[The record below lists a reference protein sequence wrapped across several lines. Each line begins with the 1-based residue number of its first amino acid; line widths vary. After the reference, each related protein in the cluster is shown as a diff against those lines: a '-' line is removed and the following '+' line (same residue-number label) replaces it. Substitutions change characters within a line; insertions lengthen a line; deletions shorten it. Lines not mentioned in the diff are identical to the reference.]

1 MWRGAVPAFSLADL
15 RKEFKSM
22 CDKSPETQA
31 VGLNGDSDRQ
41 HRASL
46 GHMAINFLANL
57 SDLPPA
63 ESLERA
69 CLWDSSCCLEPR
81 VGIALEG
88 RPEAG
93 CALSKAME
101 AVPLGGPFAGLC
113 SLAPLVS
120 LRPACRALGEQVVG
134 LSPRACL
141 LLAVV
146 QTWCYLS
153 LRSMVARRMAPK
165 DVHIPTPTSC
175 ECVHLPGKEELRL
188 SLS

>member
-1 MWRGAVPAFSLADL
+1 
-15 RKEFKSM
+15 M

-31 VGLNGDSDRQ
+31 VGLNGDFDHQ

-46 GHMAINFLANL
+46 GHMAINFLANI

-69 CLWDSSCCLEPR
+69 CLWDSSCCLEPH

-101 AVPLGGPFAGLC
+101 AVPLGGPFRL
-113 SLAPLVS
+113 LVF
-120 LRPACRALGEQVVG
+120 VV
-134 LSPRACL
+134 L
-141 LLAVV
+141 LL
-146 QTWCYLS
+146 
-153 LRSMVARRMAPK
+153 
-165 DVHIPTPTSC
+165 
-175 ECVHLPGKEELRL
+175 L
-188 SLS
+188 SLSVQRAGPWGSRS